1 MTMGMHVVVI
11 GYDPERLEI
20 VGPFKTKIDADQW
33 GTEAIEPGTM
43 WWSQMLLAKAD
54 WEGNQ

>member
-1 MTMGMHVVVI
+1 MGMHVVVI